1 MNVCLRTLRRACTRF
16 WGDQPCRSTN
26 WKQYIVIDIEKNVN
40 NRPLTYVESEQEEEQ
55 VLTPNTILWGQNVYT
70 IDDESDADDD
80 EVLKLRKRVK
90 QKREH
95 AWQRWKTEYVHSLIE
110 HHRVNRGENACPEVG
125 EMVLVVGEEKNRA
138 EWKRGR
144 VLELIKGKDNV
155 VRGVKILTKGHTI
168 DRPLPLV
175 CSLELKQVGAQGEKQ
190 VGAQDENQVGAQER
204 RMNEIE
210 QRRSSR
216 RAAKDAN
223 DGLRQLMEDED

>member
-1 MNVCLRTLRRACTRF
+1 M
-16 WGDQPCRSTN
+16 
-26 WKQYIVIDIEKNVN
+26 
-40 NRPLTYVESEQEEEQ
+40 
-55 VLTPNTILWGQNVYT
+55 
-70 IDDESDADDD
+70 
-80 EVLKLRKRVK
+80 
-90 QKREH
+90 
-95 AWQRWKTEYVHSLIE
+95 HSLIE

-175 CSLELKQVGAQGEKQ
+175 CSLELKQVGAQGENQ
-190 VGAQDENQVGAQER
+190 VGVQGENQVGVQGENQVGVQER

-223 DGLRQLMEDED
+223 ERLRQLMEDED